1 MFFKSKQQKLAEKLF
16 SDASNMII
24 AIKHDNDIQ
33 MRDPNATTVLLAAY
47 IFLVAGFLGQ
57 TDVVLDMV
65 PVYHRFMIKQ
75 GATKEQYDF
84 QTQKL
89 QDVHTEIRNTMI
101 EAQDEIGND
110 PNAADI
116 LLFALADTTCKLA
129 NIQDPLY
136 ATRAMQDYFILH
148 LRNAAKL
155 IRAG

>member
-16 SDASNMII
+16 SDAANMII
-24 AIKHDNDIQ
+24 AIKNDNDIQ
-33 MRDPNATTVLLAAY
+33 MRDPNSTTVLLAAY

-57 TDVVLDMV
+57 TDVVLDIV
-65 PVYHRFMIKQ
+65 PVYQRFMIKQ

-89 QDVHTEIRNTMI
+89 QDVYTEIRNTMI
-101 EAQDEIGND
+101 ETQVETGND
-110 PNAADI
+110 PHAADI

-136 ATRAMQDYFILH
+136 ATRAMQDYFIFH
-148 LRNAAKL
+148 LGNAAKL